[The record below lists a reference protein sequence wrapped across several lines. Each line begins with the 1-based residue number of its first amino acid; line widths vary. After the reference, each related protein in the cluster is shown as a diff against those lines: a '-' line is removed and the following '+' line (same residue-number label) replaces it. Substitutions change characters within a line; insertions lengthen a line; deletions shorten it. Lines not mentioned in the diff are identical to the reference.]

1 MSDLGA
7 GSGLHGGW
15 DQESMQSYLT
25 GTPGVSFPGA
35 RPAEQAEEEPVTQVI
50 PQPGYVQQ
58 DAALAGSGQAGYD
71 QAGYEQTGDG
81 QGAYGEPAYGQVG
94 YDQAGYDQAGYDQA
108 WYGEGGGGQTA
119 TLALS
124 TPSIATLPQAG
135 REVAEE
141 GVRRSAGVAEFL
153 RARDPEVDEEFVRSI
168 EAVLDLNASD
178 LHMSGESRPEVRVD
192 GGLRPVEGTSVWE
205 PGRVAAVV
213 RSIISDEQAAAFEHD
228 LELDL
233 AFAVGDIAR
242 FRVNVFRDRTG
253 VGAVMRLI
261 PTKIKTLAELGVPEN
276 LAELGYLPRGLV
288 LVCGPTGSGKSTTL
302 AAIIDVVNANRAC
315 HIVTVEDPI
324 EFLHHH
330 KKALIN
336 QREVGADTHSFA
348 EALKH
353 ALRQDPD
360 VILVGELRDL
370 ETISTALTAAETGH
384 LVFATLHTQDAAQTI
399 DRIID
404 VYPPHQQAQVRTQLA
419 ATIKAVVVQTLLP
432 RASGTGRVVATEVML
447 TNAAIANLVRSG
459 KTHQIRTVL
468 QSSESGGMHTLD
480 QDLARLVNAGVV
492 EETVAAEQAQD
503 LTEYEQMISSGGLR
517 GNLGRL
523 PMEGDR

>member
-1 MSDLGA
+1 MSDQQNA
-7 GSGLHGGW
+7 YDDWNS
-15 DQESMQSYLT
+15 QSDLNSLLSN
-25 GTPGVSFPGA
+25 TPGVSFPGA
-35 RPAEQAEEEPVTQVI
+35 APAAPATAPLPTIEQSLPADEPTYGFPGATIADAPYAAPAPEPGHAMTPPPMGVPDAPTAVLPTPSLSALPDARFAAAAARPAP
-50 PQPGYVQQ
+50 
-58 DAALAGSGQAGYD
+58 
-71 QAGYEQTGDG
+71 
-81 QGAYGEPAYGQVG
+81 
-94 YDQAGYDQAGYDQA
+94 
-108 WYGEGGGGQTA
+108 
-119 TLALS
+119 S
-124 TPSIATLPQAG
+124 T
-135 REVAEE
+135 
-141 GVRRSAGVAEFL
+141 GVADVLYRINPGF
-153 RARDPEVDEEFVRSI
+153 DSEFVASI
-168 EAVLDLNASD
+168 EAVLDLGASD
-178 LHMSGESRPEVRVD
+178 LHLVGESHPMIRVD
-192 GGLRPVEGTSVWE
+192 GSLRPVPGTSEWN
-205 PGRVAAVV
+205 PDRLARVVG
-213 RSIISDEQAAAFEHD
+213 SLISDEQARAFERD

-233 AFAVGDIAR
+233 AFAVDDIAR

-261 PTKIKTLAELGVPEN
+261 PTKIKSLAELGVPAN
-276 LAELGYLPRGLV
+276 LADLGHLPRGLV

-302 AAIIDVVNANRAC
+302 ASIIDVVNSTRPC

-330 KKALIN
+330 KKAIIN
-336 QREVGADTHSFA
+336 QREVGDDTHSFA

-419 ATIKAVVVQTLLP
+419 ATIRAVVVQTLLP

-447 TNAAIANLVRSG
+447 TNSAIANLVRSG

-468 QSSESGGMHTLD
+468 QSSETGGMHTLD
-480 QDLARLVNAGVV
+480 QDLARLVNEGVV

-503 LTEYEQMISSGGLR
+503 VTEYEQMIASGGLR
-517 GNLGRL
+517 TGIEAHR
-523 PMEGDR
+523 